1 MFELIS
7 LGIAVAAGG
16 FGYLQSR
23 SFVRRRLR
31 FVDAAK
37 SPAAP
42 VVAGLGAAML
52 ATPIAWILPLIT
64 GVTVLALGIGV
75 GTGVASGARDIRER
89 RMLP

>member
-16 FGYLQSR
+16 FGFVQTR

-37 SPAAP
+37 GATAP
-42 VVAGLGAAML
+42 VIAGLGAAVLMAPL
-52 ATPIAWILPLIT
+52 TLLPLI
-64 GVTVLALGIGV
+64 GVGTALAVGVGV
-75 GTGVASGARDIRER
+75 GTGVASGAKDIRQR
-89 RMLP
+89 RYLE